1 MVIEG
6 SIFRLRP
13 WREDDIAAVMKY
25 ADNRKVWRNLGNRFP
40 SPYTEADAREWLPK
54 AISTADTTFAIEVD
68 GEAVGGIGYE
78 LLEGLFPR
86 VGQLGY
92 WLGEPFWGRGIAT
105 EAVGLVTATAIA
117 SKGLLRMQ
125 AYVYEWNPASGRVL
139 EKNGY
144 QLEGRLRRAV
154 EKDGAVIDVLLYG
167 YVQSARSAAGL
178 LKL

>member
-13 WREDDIAAVMKY
+13 WREDDAAAVVKY
-25 ADNRKVWRNLGNRFP
+25 ADNRKVWRNLGHRFP
-40 SPYTEADAREWLPK
+40 NPYTEADAREWLPK
-54 AISTADTTFAIEVD
+54 AAAAPDTTFAIEVD
-68 GEAVGGIGYE
+68 GEAAGGIGYE
-78 LLEGLFPR
+78 VLDGLFPR

-105 EAVGLVTATAIA
+105 EAVGLVTASALA
-117 SKGLLRMQ
+117 SRNLLRMQ

-167 YVQSARSAAGL
+167 YVQSAPSAGDL